1 LTKPCCAFTPQLSS
15 HLHLV
20 TLPSTMTM
28 MVELFIV
35 VVMVVAMVE
44 KNEKLLKK

>member
-1 LTKPCCAFTPQLSS
+1 
-15 HLHLV
+15 
-20 TLPSTMTM
+20 MTM